1 MHFLLI
7 QIGKGTIYSL
17 ISIVFSVNM
26 WKTIETWIWG
36 GGGTFYFPLDKIY
49 CSHCLTCSQL

>member
-26 WKTIETWIWG
+26 WKTIETWIG
-36 GGGTFYFPLDKIY
+36 GGDFLF
-49 CSHCLTCSQL
+49 SSR